1 MNEWHKPGK
10 FLFARSPL
18 VEAFIEHTL
27 PRPDESLKGIAL
39 VCVQHFL
46 ETTGTLIESLLK
58 VGLLP
63 QNVFAAG
70 KVYSTNPDVERRIR
84 GLGVHV
90 QPSGVP
96 NRWGYY
102 EDQLRADVV
111 KLWETATRH
120 VRRNRIRK
128 VIILDDGGSAL
139 STVPEQL
146 LLTSNIAGVEQ
157 TMSGIALQTSGKV
170 AVPVVE
176 VATSAAKRLIEP
188 FLIQKAVFQRLIRSA
203 STLTTKGRCGIIG
216 YGNIGKAVSDALLRS
231 NKDVLVFDSS
241 SEALAAA
248 RSRNISITKD
258 LQELVTTSD
267 VVFGCAGQDTFAQ
280 TNWWNHLSGEK
291 IFVSCSSLDLEF
303 RTLLRS
309 LGEISR
315 PVTRTIL
322 QDVPLNANMLILRG
336 GFPINFDRSRESVP
350 LAEIQLTR
358 ALLFAGVLQ
367 AASVAEEGDR
377 GFSEVPL
384 LPGFQHYIVN
394 RWFSLDERR
403 RAFYTPQIQQ
413 IFHSIELIERHSS
426 LANQLLAPG
435 VPA

>member
-1 MNEWHKPGK
+1 
-10 FLFARSPL
+10 
-18 VEAFIEHTL
+18 
-27 PRPDESLKGIAL
+27 
-39 VCVQHFL
+39 
-46 ETTGTLIESLLK
+46 LLK
-58 VGLLP
+58 LGLPP

-111 KLWETATRH
+111 RLWETATRH

-128 VIILDDGGSAL
+128 VIILEDGGSAL
-139 STVPEQL
+139 STVPEEL

-157 TMSGIALQTSGKV
+157 TMSGIALQTSGRV

-188 FLIQKAVFQRLIRSA
+188 FLIQKAVFQRLIRSS
-203 STLTTKGRCGIIG
+203 STVTTKGRCGIVG

-248 RSRNISITKD
+248 RSRSLSTTKD
-258 LQELVTTSD
+258 LQELVTTSH

-309 LGEISR
+309 LGEISQ
-315 PVTRTIL
+315 PVARTIL
-322 QDVPLNANMLILRG
+322 QDVPLNANMLILQG
-336 GFPINFDRSRESVP
+336 GFPINFDRTPESVP

-367 AASVAEEGDR
+367 AASVAEQGDR

-384 LPGFQHYIVN
+384 LPSFQHYIVN
-394 RWFSLDERR
+394 RWFSFDERR
-403 RAFYTPQIQQ
+403 RAFYTSPIHQ

-426 LANQLLAPG
+426 LANQLLAPV

>member
-1 MNEWHKPGK
+1 MNEWHTPGK
-10 FLFARSPL
+10 FLFERSPL
-18 VEAFIEHTL
+18 LEAFIEHIH
-27 PRPDESLKGIAL
+27 PRPDESLKGVAL

-58 VGLLP
+58 LGLPP

-70 KVYSTNPDVERRIR
+70 KAYSTNPDVERRIR

-96 NRWGYY
+96 TRWGYY

-120 VRRNRIRK
+120 VRRSRIRK
-128 VIILDDGGSAL
+128 VIILDDGGCAL

-146 LLTSNIAGVEQ
+146 LLTSNVAGVEQ
-157 TMSGIALQTSGKV
+157 TMSGIALQTSGRV
-170 AVPVVE
+170 TVPVVE

-188 FLIQKAVFQRLIRSA
+188 FLIQKAVFQRLIRTA
-203 STLTTKGRCGIIG
+203 STLTTKGRCGIVG
-216 YGNIGKAVSDALLRS
+216 YGNIGKAVGDALLRS
-231 NKDVLVFDSS
+231 NMDVLVFDSS
-241 SEALAAA
+241 LEALTAA
-248 RSRNISITKD
+248 RSRSIPTTTD
-258 LQELVTTSD
+258 LQELVTTSR
-267 VVFGCAGQDTFAQ
+267 VVFGCAGQDTFAE
-280 TNWWNHLSGEK
+280 TNWWNRLSDEK

-309 LGEISR
+309 IGEISR
-315 PVTRTIL
+315 PAARTIL

-350 LAEIQLTR
+350 LTEIQLTR
-358 ALLFAGVLQ
+358 ALLFAGVMQ
-367 AASVAEEGDR
+367 AASVAERGDR

-384 LPGFQHYIVN
+384 LPSCQQYIVN
-394 RWFSLDERR
+394 RWLSLDERR
-403 RAFYTPQIQQ
+403 RAFYTPETQQ
-413 IFHSIELIERHSS
+413 VFHSIELIERHSS

>member
-1 MNEWHKPGK
+1 VNEWHKPEK
-10 FLFARSPL
+10 ALFARSPL
-18 VEAFIEHTL
+18 LDAFIEHSL
-27 PRPDESLKGIAL
+27 PKSEESLKGIAL

-58 VGLLP
+58 LGLSP
-63 QNVFAAG
+63 ENVFAAG
-70 KVYSTNPDVERRIR
+70 KVYSTNPDVERRLK

-90 QPSGVP
+90 QPAGVS

-120 VRRNRIRK
+120 VHRNRIRK
-128 VIILDDGGSAL
+128 VIILDDGGCAL

-157 TMSGIALQTSGKV
+157 TMSGIALQTSGRV

-188 FLIQKAVFQRLIRSA
+188 FLIQKAVFRRLMRSA
-203 STLTTKGRCGIIG
+203 SALAGKGRCGIIG

-241 SEALAAA
+241 GEALTAA
-248 RSRNISITKD
+248 RSRSISTTKD
-258 LQELVTTSD
+258 LQELVTASD
-267 VVFGCAGQDTFAQ
+267 VVFGCAGQDTF
-280 TNWWNHLSGEK
+280 TETDWWKQLSSEK

-309 LGEISR
+309 IGKISQ
-315 PVTRTIL
+315 PVARTIL
-322 QDVPLNANMLILRG
+322 QDVPVNANMLILQG

-367 AASVAEEGDR
+367 AASVAERGDR

-384 LPGFQHYIVN
+384 LASFQHSIVN

-403 RAFYTPQIQQ
+403 PAFYTPSVQQ
-413 IFHSIELIERHSS
+413 IFQSIELIERHSS